1 VLQWVCIF
9 FTNAVSAMINSRRRH
24 HWLTLAGLDRHKARA
39 VEGQLEELVR
49 AAANEVVDLE
59 GALLDLRLQVR
70 RPVDP
75 CRWFDEGRL
84 LRVAQTRQQPVIGAK
99 HRLILRRCLVGAQ

>member
-1 VLQWVCIF
+1 
-9 FTNAVSAMINSRRRH
+9 MINSRRRL
-24 HWLTLAGLDRHKARA
+24 HWLILAGLDRHKARA

-49 AAANEVVDLE
+49 AAANEGVDLE

-70 RPVDP
+70 WPVDP

-84 LRVAQTRQQPVIGAK
+84 LRVAQTRQQPVIGAR
-99 HRLILRRCLVGAQ
+99 HRLIPRWCLVGT